1 MELTSTIA
9 EDDEEEEEEWS
20 LQSHVEVEE
29 WKPY

>member
-9 EDDEEEEEEWS
+9 EDDEEEEGWS